1 MSSKSFGRFQK
12 NIVGASVLTSHVGNQ
27 SLACSD
33 QSFVDQT
40 YLKAAVAYAVGCWE
54 GYVESAIREFV
65 SKVRVQAHRQTWS
78 LITQFEIMV
87 DKKTSMLNTPNWEK
101 VRELLIEI
109 TGMDVYAGWIWSP
122 KFINQTDT
130 KEFVDGIIS
139 VRHAYAHGFDI
150 SADIPGLSAPG
161 KLDAAYV
168 KDVISCIG
176 FLASRTDELLEHELM
191 HRHSCRS
198 GWN

>member
-1 MSSKSFGRFQK
+1 MPSNSFARFQK
-12 NIVGASVLTSHVGNQ
+12 NIVGASILKSQAGNP
-27 SLACSD
+27 SSACSD

-40 YLKAAVAYAVGCWE
+40 YLKAAVALAVGCWE
-54 GYVESAIREFV
+54 GYVEGVIREFV

-78 LITQFEIMV
+78 LISQFEVMV
-87 DKKTSMLNTPNWEK
+87 DKKASMLNTPNWDK
-101 VRELLIEI
+101 VRDLLIEV

-122 KFINQTDT
+122 RFSNQTDT
-130 KEFVDGIIS
+130 KSYLDGIMS

-150 SADIPGLSAPG
+150 PSNIPGLAVPST
-161 KLDAAYV
+161 LDAAYV
-168 KDVISCIG
+168 GDAIFCIE
-176 FLASRTDELLEHELM
+176 FIASTTDGLLEHELM

>member
-1 MSSKSFGRFQK
+1 MSSKAFECFQK
-12 NIVGASVLTSHVGNQ
+12 NIVGALVLTSQVGN
-27 SLACSD
+27 SSCACTD

-40 YLKAAVAYAVGCWE
+40 YLKSAVAFAVGCWE

-65 SKVRVQAHRQTWS
+65 SKVRVQAHRQTWT
-78 LITQFEIMV
+78 LISQFEIIV
-87 DKKTSMLNTPNWEK
+87 DKKASMLNTPNWEK
-101 VRELLIEI
+101 VREFLIEI

-122 KFINQTDT
+122 KFKNQIET

-150 SADIPGLSAPG
+150 PADVPGLSAPG
-161 KLDAAYV
+161 TLDAPYV
-168 KDVISCIG
+168 DDVISCIK
-176 FLASRTDELLEHELM
+176 FLASKTDELLEHELM